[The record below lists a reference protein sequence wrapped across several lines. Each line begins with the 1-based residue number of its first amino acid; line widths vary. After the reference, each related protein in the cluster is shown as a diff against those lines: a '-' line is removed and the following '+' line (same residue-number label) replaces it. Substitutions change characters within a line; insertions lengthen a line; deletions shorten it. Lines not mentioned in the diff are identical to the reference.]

1 VEESRVPARDSSTRT
16 GRGVEVTS
24 KYVTGIAHVTPFSNV
39 EDGRPLTAR
48 SVLLSTLLGAHPPS
62 LPARVLVRSGEL
74 FGIAEGTARVAL
86 SRMLAAGEVEQ
97 EDDGRYRL
105 AGRLLERQ
113 ARQDESRRPAT
124 RRWRGGW
131 TTAVVT
137 AEGRT
142 ASSRVALRASMRALR
157 MGELREG
164 VWLRP
169 DNVRL
174 PRADDA
180 QCTWLSSR
188 PEGDPAQL
196 ARRLWDLDG
205 WAARA
210 EVLRRRMR
218 ALGVDRPG
226 SLAPGFVLSAA
237 VLRHFQADPLLPD
250 ELLPADW
257 PGPALRDEY
266 DAFDA
271 AFLSI
276 WRSFVALAHD
286 DR

>member
-1 VEESRVPARDSSTRT
+1 M
-16 GRGVEVTS
+16 
-24 KYVTGIAHVTPFSNV
+24 
-39 EDGRPLTAR
+39 
-48 SVLLSTLLGAHPPS
+48 LSTLLGSHPPS
-62 LPARVLVRSGEL
+62 LPVRVLVRSGEL
-74 FGIAEGTARVAL
+74 FGIAEGTVRVAL

-97 EDDGRYRL
+97 ADDGRYRL

-113 ARQDESRRPAT
+113 ARQDVSRRPAM

-142 ASSRVALRASMRALR
+142 ASGRVALRAAMRDLR

-169 DNVRL
+169 DNLRL
-174 PRADDA
+174 PRPADS

-188 PEGDPAQL
+188 PEDDPVDL

-210 EVLRRRMR
+210 EELRERMQAGR
-218 ALGVDRPG
+218 VDRSD

-250 ELLPADW
+250 ALLPADW
-257 PGPALRDEY
+257 PGAALRDDY
-266 DAFDA
+266 DTFDSSFRA
-271 AFLSI
+271 A
-276 WRSFVALAHD
+276 WRSFMSQ
-286 DR
+286 